1 LKKLSFQDFIYFT
14 NECARQ
20 ERREFRDRVALAY
33 QQALWMRMD
42 AAKLPDLKDLI
53 GEDPDVEVAQSKP
66 QSTTEM
72 EDILRTFAARSKGG
86 KGAVTRRKG

>member
-1 LKKLSFQDFIYFT
+1 
-14 NECARQ
+14 
-20 ERREFRDRVALAY
+20 
-33 QQALWMRMD
+33 MRMD